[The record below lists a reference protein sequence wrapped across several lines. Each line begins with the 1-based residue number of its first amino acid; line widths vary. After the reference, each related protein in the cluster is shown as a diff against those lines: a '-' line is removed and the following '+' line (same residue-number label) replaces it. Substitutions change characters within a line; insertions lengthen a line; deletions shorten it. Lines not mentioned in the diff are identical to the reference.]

1 MKKSRATAPYKPD
14 GSATFPMRGKA
25 GAYLIYER
33 GELAYVGHSKSD
45 LYTAMYRHFQK
56 WRDNTQVRV
65 TYNRDKCTVRV
76 VYTTPAQA
84 ERIVKHK
91 PKDNPNKLLNYQLS
105 AEDVKAFRSYE
116 DEDVSP
122 IHTFNEAPF

>member
-84 ERIVKHK
+84 E
-91 PKDNPNKLLNYQLS
+91 
-105 AEDVKAFRSYE
+105 DVKAFRSYE